1 MSAPDLPVSRITNY
15 QFDPIYNGCF
25 LTKIIDIEDLE
36 TTYTYD
42 ANKGTLLTETNPYN
56 LTTIHTYD
64 AWGKKLTTKDYLNNI
79 LTFGYSKTANNTFTI
94 TA

>member
-1 MSAPDLPVSRITNY
+1 MASDFITTTYEYDTYGNAKKETVSAPDLPLSRITDY
-15 QFDPIYNGCF
+15 QFDPIYNGRF

-56 LTTIHTYD
+56 LTTTHTYD
-64 AWGKKLTTKDYLNNI
+64 AWGKKLT
-79 LTFGYSKTANNTFTI
+79 S
-94 TA
+94 